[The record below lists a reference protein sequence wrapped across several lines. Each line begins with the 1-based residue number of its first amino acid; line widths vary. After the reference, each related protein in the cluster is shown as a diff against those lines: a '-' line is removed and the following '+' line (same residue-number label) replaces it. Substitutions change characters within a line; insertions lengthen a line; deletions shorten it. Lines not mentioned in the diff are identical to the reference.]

1 MFSYYDSEFQPE
13 MRRADVERELARGRV
28 HTHAAPSRPRPGRER
43 VAAALLAGA
52 AWLAPVRASATL
64 PVQATCPSAWR

>member
-13 MRRADVERELARGRV
+13 MRRADVERELATRRV
-28 HTHAAPSRPRPGRER
+28 HTQAAPSRPRPRRER
-43 VAAALLAGA
+43 VAAALLALA

-64 PVQATCPSAWR
+64 PVQATCPSVWR